1 MTDMKAA
8 MKRKIHAYDFAI
20 LELGLYLDTHA
31 WDRRALRRRQMLQ
44 AERKAAVAAYEEK
57 FGPYI
62 VNCNQVKGDN
72 WVWLSDP
79 WPWEYSRREDM

>member
-8 MKRKIHAYDFAI
+8 MKKKIHAYDFAI
-20 LELGLYLDTHA
+20 LELGLYLDTHT
-31 WDRRALRRRQMLQ
+31 WDRRALRKRQMLQ

-62 VNCNQVKGDN
+62 VNWNQVKGDHWA
-72 WVWLSDP
+72 WVNDP
-79 WPWEYSRREDM
+79 WPWEYCQREDV